1 MNPRAQRSVM
11 WCGLF
16 ALASSGCAGILGDA
30 KLEAPSKAPNTAAG
44 LICDVVIDDFQQVAV
59 GAFPEGWETFDKSE
73 LPEVRAS
80 GAFQV
85 QADGAQHVLRARAVG
100 EAVGLGHGI
109 HGWDMQ
115 RYPYLTWR
123 WKAVTLPKGA
133 DETKSELDDTAAS
146 VQGVWLIGFPFM
158 VRTLR
163 YTWSSTLPTS
173 TRASNRLG
181 HDQLVVLESGTE
193 HRNQWRQAT
202 VNVLE
207 HYQQWFGMT
216 DAAPPTG
223 ISIQTD
229 ADSTQTSA
237 EALYADFRLCRKAED
252 AVTPSVPAQPTSGAK
267 P

>member
-1 MNPRAQRSVM
+1 M

-181 HDQLVVLESGTE
+181 HDQLVVLESGAE

-216 DAAPPTG
+216 DATPPTG

-229 ADSTQTSA
+229 ADSTQSSA
-237 EALYADFRLCRKAED
+237 EAYYADFRLCRKAQK
-252 AVTPSVPAQPTSGAK
+252 AQALAPPAAPVQAAAGATL
-267 P
+267 